1 MKFLLCSLL
10 FVALATV
17 SVQAEEEIKVEDG
30 VLVLTQSNFK
40 QAITDNEF
48 ILVEFCKYFFPI
60 YLKTFYNELK
70 LQD

>member
-10 FVALATV
+10 FVAVATI

-30 VLVLTQSNFK
+30 VLVLTQNNFK

-48 ILVEFCKYFFPI
+48 ILVEFCKYIFPI
-60 YLKTFYNELK
+60 Y
-70 LQD
+70 